1 MSISTGIFQH
11 FVILSLQAFIIVMV
25 SLKFLFKAAHIKTV
39 QNASPAP
46 VTSLISGTGIAFDEK
61 SLFFI

>member
-1 MSISTGIFQH
+1 
-11 FVILSLQAFIIVMV
+11 MV
-25 SLKFLFKAAHIKTV
+25 SLKFLFKAAHIKNV